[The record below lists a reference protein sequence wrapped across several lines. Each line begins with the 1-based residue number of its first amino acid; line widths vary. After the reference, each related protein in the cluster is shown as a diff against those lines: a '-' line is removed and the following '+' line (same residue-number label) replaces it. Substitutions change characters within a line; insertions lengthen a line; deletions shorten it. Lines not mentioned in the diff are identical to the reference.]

1 MGVTIPRY
9 LASIRSLCSGRRPK
23 KGRESR
29 KGLNS
34 SYVLSN
40 KSSLSRNHDK
50 SLEINNTLYNIAI
63 NTPARRSHEIQHSEL
78 TARKRPSFVAPS
90 RPGRPQVHFQY
101 RAQP

>member
-1 MGVTIPRY
+1 MTIPRF

-23 KGRESR
+23 KGKEIR

-40 KSSLSRNHDK
+40 KSSLRNHEK

-63 NTPARRSHEIQHSEL
+63 NTPARRSHEIQHS
-78 TARKRPSFVAPS
+78 
-90 RPGRPQVHFQY
+90 
-101 RAQP
+101 